1 MTGRQMPPEPPI
13 DDERTS
19 VYSELQIGRILATIG
34 TGLTF
39 PDP

>member
-1 MTGRQMPPEPPI
+1 MSAELPI

-34 TGLTF
+34 TGLPF
-39 PDP
+39 PDS